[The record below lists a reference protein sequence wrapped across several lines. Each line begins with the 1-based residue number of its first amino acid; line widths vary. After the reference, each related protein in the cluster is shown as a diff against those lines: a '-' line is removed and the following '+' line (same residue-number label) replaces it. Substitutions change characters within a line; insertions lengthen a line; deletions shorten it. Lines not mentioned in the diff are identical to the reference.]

1 MAENGQASTD
11 LAVIFDVDGVLVDS
25 YNAHYQSWQLLCRE
39 RGLEMTHGQFI
50 ATFGRT
56 SREIIK
62 ELWPEQITTQA
73 AVAEHDDRKEE
84 LYREL
89 LTSDFLALDGAVE
102 LIDELNEAGF
112 PLAVGSSGPP
122 KNVGLVLDALDRRD
136 VFGDG
141 VVTGDDVTRGKPDPQ
156 VFLLGAER
164 IGASPA
170 NCVVI
175 EDAPVGVTAAHAA
188 GMKCVAVVSTG
199 RVREKLA
206 AADLVVDT
214 LRELNAD
221 IIRGLI
227 SS

>member
-1 MAENGQASTD
+1 MSTD
-11 LAVIFDVDGVLVDS
+11 LAIIFDVDGVLVDS
-25 YNAHYQSWQLLCRE
+25 YNAHYQSWQRLCRE
-39 RGLEMTHGQFI
+39 RGLEMTQGQFI

-62 ELWPEQITTQA
+62 ELWPDQITTEA
-73 AVAEHDDRKEE
+73 AVADHDDRKEE

-89 LTSDFLALDGAVE
+89 LARDFPTLDGAVE

-112 PLAVGSSGPP
+112 LLAVGSSGPP
-122 KNVGLVLDALDRRD
+122 ENVGLVLDALDRRD
-136 VFGDG
+136 VFGG